1 MLLRYCANKK
11 LMVGINII
19 VLVLITVA
27 LALVTALSDF
37 SLSTL
42 GIIYLTTFVALALL
56 IYTFQFIINYK
67 NLEQEPLIIDGN
79 SF

>member
-11 LMVGINII
+11 LMAGINII

-42 GIIYLTTFVALALL
+42 SIIYFTTFIVLALL
-56 IYTFQFIINYK
+56 LYTFQFIINHK
-67 NLEQEPLIIDGN
+67 NLEQEPLVIDSN